1 MEGHRIF
8 ATFVVTWVV
17 VTAGTQEILLSF
29 YSNIDLAM
37 ESWVF

>member
-8 ATFVVTWVV
+8 AAFVVTWVA

-29 YSNIDLAM
+29 VVI
-37 ESWVF
+37 